1 MGPLV
6 LPATDAV
13 ISVDRTPAPR
23 QDEPVSGGEDVL
35 HAPDGELLTHGR
47 RVTHRAARPW
57 LRRDDALV
65 GVWPC
70 DSLVEWVPA
79 ADRPAFAAQERRA
92 EGRDCNVAGD
102 VLLFRLADGRP
113 VVVVQGP
120 PC

>member
-1 MGPLV
+1 M
-6 LPATDAV
+6 
-13 ISVDRTPAPR
+13 
-23 QDEPVSGGEDVL
+23 SGGEDVL

>member
-1 MGPLV
+1 M
-6 LPATDAV
+6 
-13 ISVDRTPAPR
+13 ISVNRAPARR
-23 QDEPVSGGEDVL
+23 QNAPMTGGETAL
-35 HAPDGELLTHGR
+35 HSPDGEPLTHGR
-47 RVTHRAARPW
+47 RATHRAARPW

-70 DSLVEWVPA
+70 DSPFEWVPA
-79 ADRPAFAAQERRA
+79 AERPAFAARERRA

-113 VVVVQGP
+113 VVVVQEP